1 MGLQLQADLSPAAW
15 IVRSTVPSD
24 LLVTWGPES
33 FSSCARLRYIPDP
46 VRPGQDET
54 DATLPDDHVSDQMQA
69 RRAIKLLSTF
79 TSTPDQAYFCWW
91 EGDPDCSAPPDLPLV
106 TLEHRRFALLSGRV
120 ADVDAWPSS
129 SGGSLPAFAWPDDRA
144 WCFTSDVDPHWAGI
158 AGSDEAI
165 SALVADPQLD
175 VVRASF
181 GEAAPSFY

>member
-1 MGLQLQADLSPAAW
+1 
-15 IVRSTVPSD
+15 
-24 LLVTWGPES
+24 VTWGPEG
-33 FSSCARLRYIPDP
+33 FSSYARLRYIPDP
-46 VRPGQDET
+46 VSPGQDEA
-54 DATLPDDHVSDQMQA
+54 DVVLPDDHVSDQMQA

-165 SALVADPQLD
+165 SALVDDPHLD
-175 VVRASF
+175 VVRARF
-181 GEAAPSFY
+181 GEAAPSYY